1 MHVLIDC
8 TNKVAI
14 AKHAEYCAL
23 AALAYIQF
31 ANVECTIVPLANNRN
46 FAQFDHN
53 ELGKIGWALG
63 LKMPKVND
71 YSALI
76 KQVKAAIDSAEQLE
90 LPFGLDA
97 LIYQADNV
105 HPDCDLPR
113 NFVPPDDAHQLPVAG
128 WPGRWAMEPQL
139 NRRRK
144 DSTYGS
150 MFGTLNKP
158 AESGPQAQ
166 IINQTKRAGRKVG
179 DLTTNAQN
187 TPVNTALSSD
197 KVDPRESAHS
207 IHDEESNMSATAET
221 VTPKA
226 PRKNAKAAQDAIPA
240 KLPKATGKKPATA
253 KPAAPKAP
261 AKAAKGEAPAKPK
274 TNPASKPVKPDAPTK
289 PAPAAKKSPKVEQA
303 LESNYEKQNGIT
315 RPKAGGTTS
324 QVWTIADALLEKSGK
339 GNPPSFNDVLAA
351 IQKKKLE
358 INPGTLRTQYGNWRR
373 FHGIAGRV

>member
-1 MHVLIDC
+1 MYVLIDC
-8 TNKVAI
+8 TNKIAI
-14 AKHAEYCAL
+14 AKHQEYQAL

-31 ANVECTIVPLANNRN
+31 TNVECTIVPLDHNRN

-53 ELGKIGWALG
+53 ELGKIAYALG
-63 LKMPKVND
+63 LAMPKKND
-71 YSALI
+71 YGALI
-76 KQVKAAIDSAEQLE
+76 KQVKAGIESAEQLN

-97 LIYQADNV
+97 LLYQANTI

-113 NFVPPDDAHQLPVAG
+113 NFVPPTDAHQLQVAG

-150 MFGTLNKP
+150 MFGILNQP
-158 AESGPQAQ
+158 PERGPHTH
-166 IINQTKRAGRKVG
+166 IIDKTSPPGRKVG
-179 DLTTNAQN
+179 DLSTNAQN
-187 TPVNTALSSD
+187 TQVNTALSSD

-207 IHDEESNMSATAET
+207 IHDEESNMSATAEA
-221 VTPKA
+221 VAPKTS
-226 PRKNAKAAQDAIPA
+226 RKNAKAPAAPKPPKAGGKKLGAADPAAMPVAPKKAPA
-240 KLPKATGKKPATA
+240 KPVKAAAGKT
-253 KPAAPKAP
+253 PAAPKAP
-261 AKAAKGEAPAKPK
+261 AK
-274 TNPASKPVKPDAPTK
+274 
-289 PAPAAKKSPKVEQA
+289 PAPAASKKGPKVEA
-303 LESNYEKQNGIT
+303 SKESNYEKQNGIT

-324 QVWTIADALLEKSGK
+324 QVWAIADALLEKSGK

-351 IQKKKLE
+351 VEKKKLD